1 MTGAAVLAGVR
12 AKSGANSIGAR
23 RSVIGF
29 GSGPRDN
36 ARILANIRA

>member
-1 MTGAAVLAGVR
+1 LPGVR

-23 RSVIGF
+23 RSLIGF
-29 GSGPRDN
+29 GSDPRDT